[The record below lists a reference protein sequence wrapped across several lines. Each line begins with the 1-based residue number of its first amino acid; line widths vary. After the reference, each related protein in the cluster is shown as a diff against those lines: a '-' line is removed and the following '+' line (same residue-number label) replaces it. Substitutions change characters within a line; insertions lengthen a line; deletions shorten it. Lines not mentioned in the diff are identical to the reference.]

1 MEGAHGSLLDRGSGL
16 RFRLSRG
23 SRQDNAPPPRLPKD
37 VNVQIFE
44 THEFAALHGKG
55 DFAARM
61 DLEVR
66 ETLPDHWVCPRSSHG
81 GKTVT
86 EKRRQRIGP

>member
-66 ETLPDHWVCPRSSHG
+66 ELSQITGYAQGHLTEARRSQ
-81 GKTVT
+81 
-86 EKRRQRIGP
+86 KRGDRG